1 MLDPARLL
9 IEDYFELKTLTTD
22 IEHWTDDD
30 LNSNPP
36 RYYRFLR
43 IKACLKAL
51 QINSEKIKEFELGQF
66 NTELS
71 EERISQLYTKLGDS
85 FNLETESY
93 ILPDD
98 KKVISPSFI
107 FNMLLKTR
115 LLTHR
120 FSSLCNGVMAAS
132 GHFLTPVLVLEHIE
146 NKLKDEQVA
155 LDNALVFL
163 LNPETILFEY
173 SELVEKYG
181 FPDVDID
188 EIDDDYA

>member
-1 MLDPARLL
+1 M
-9 IEDYFELKTLTTD
+9 
-22 IEHWTDDD
+22 
-30 LNSNPP
+30 
-36 RYYRFLR
+36 
-43 IKACLKAL
+43 KAL
-51 QINSEKIKEFELGQF
+51 QINSEKIKEFELGKF

-71 EERISQLYTKLGDS
+71 EERINQLYTKLGDS
-85 FNLETESY
+85 FYLDTESY

-98 KKVISPSFI
+98 KNVISPSFI

-120 FSSLCNGVMAAS
+120 FSSLRNGVMVAS

>member
-1 MLDPARLL
+1 
-9 IEDYFELKTLTTD
+9 
-22 IEHWTDDD
+22 
-30 LNSNPP
+30 
-36 RYYRFLR
+36 
-43 IKACLKAL
+43 
-51 QINSEKIKEFELGQF
+51 
-66 NTELS
+66 
-71 EERISQLYTKLGDS
+71 
-85 FNLETESY
+85 
-93 ILPDD
+93 
-98 KKVISPSFI
+98 
-107 FNMLLKTR
+107 MLLKTR

-120 FSSLCNGVMAAS
+120 FSSLRNGVMVAS